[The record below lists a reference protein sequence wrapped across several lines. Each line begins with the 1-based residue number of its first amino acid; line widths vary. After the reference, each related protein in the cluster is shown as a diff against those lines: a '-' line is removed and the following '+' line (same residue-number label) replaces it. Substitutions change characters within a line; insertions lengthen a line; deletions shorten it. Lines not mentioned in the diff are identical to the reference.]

1 MRCCLLA
8 PPPRLGWLLVGVLVL
23 GLVPPAA
30 GQTTGKLRGK
40 VVDTE
45 TGETIAAALIKIK
58 NGGAPV
64 TADSAGAFTT
74 VVAPGPVV
82 VTVTALGYESR
93 TWKIDIAAG
102 QDMQRTFGL
111 DFTGEKLPEI
121 VVTARADKLVPRY
134 ADFERRRQKG
144 SGAYLRWDV
153 IKQKNFNTVGEAARS
168 IRGVKLNCDQR
179 NFECYIYMARD
190 PNCPATWWVDGVQVH
205 SFTESTPIRDVYGL
219 EFYRGPSEVP
229 AEFTGSTAGCGV
241 IVVWT
246 KSKPYQ

>member
-121 VVTARADKLVPRY
+121 VVTAR
-134 ADFERRRQKG
+134 
-144 SGAYLRWDV
+144 
-153 IKQKNFNTVGEAARS
+153 S